1 MTETAQTNGTKEN
14 TEMKEESF
22 VRKYIWCFLLL
33 CLVAFG
39 SFLVCFEYQQ
49 QPINA
54 IILNVGQ
61 ITKTSHR
68 SRHSSRVKN
77 YTTYHTTLTVLYD
90 EDGVVKK
97 DDVRYSYRNYW
108 FPPKT
113 GQEIQITTGL
123 LGKKVQYP
131 EDNLEMAGWII
142 IIFGGIFLAFAI
154 RIAMV
159 SGKENPYLTDHGN
172 IDSATLPGAPGLEIR
187 KVQRLP
193 NGTYS
198 WTCEVDT
205 AYENSAYKITML
217 SCGGICAFMLIM
229 VLILTRDMES
239 LLIVTG
245 CSAFVM
251 LLAFGLSK
259 LMYSG
264 PGHLQVPYEMTDRG
278 IKIGSGRSSRYVSYK
293 SVRQVEKTAKK
304 LRLHTRFGSPVVFIP
319 EEDFEVISGY
329 ILRRIEEESREYRS

>member
-33 CLVAFG
+33 CVVAFG
-39 SFLVCFEYQQ
+39 SFLVCFVYQQ

-123 LGKKVQYP
+123 LGKKVQYH
-131 EDNLEMAGWII
+131 L
-142 IIFGGIFLAFAI
+142 
-154 RIAMV
+154 RR
-159 SGKENPYLTDHGN
+159 Y
-172 IDSATLPGAPGLEIR
+172 LPGIRDPDRHGEREGKPLPDRSRKHRFRDTPRSARTGDPEGAAPAERNLFLDLRGGH
-187 KVQRLP
+187 RL
-193 NGTYS
+193 
-198 WTCEVDT
+198 
-205 AYENSAYKITML
+205 
-217 SCGGICAFMLIM
+217 
-229 VLILTRDMES
+229 
-239 LLIVTG
+239 
-245 CSAFVM
+245 
-251 LLAFGLSK
+251 
-259 LMYSG
+259 
-264 PGHLQVPYEMTDRG
+264 
-278 IKIGSGRSSRYVSYK
+278 
-293 SVRQVEKTAKK
+293 
-304 LRLHTRFGSPVVFIP
+304 
-319 EEDFEVISGY
+319 
-329 ILRRIEEESREYRS
+329 